1 MVDWYLTGCIVF
13 LGTPLH
19 NNNNHEPEENS
30 INNNKPFTTT
40 NIKESPSLDQEN
52 QPPLNPLDGKRTV
65 ETTTVAFCPIDIPN
79 TEGITLLAEK
89 RKRSQMNCKRLLC
102 QMGSGTDSSSDEE
115 IKELC
120 SSNKYG
126 LLSSSPPGKVTVL
139 SKHSAF
145 CAQIRPTEGHARKKH
160 RIILCDER
168 PSLNFEKMQQV
179 RHTMPYN
186 RGIYTDIK

>member
-1 MVDWYLTGCIVF
+1 MFF
-13 LGTPLH
+13 LGTPIPLH
-19 NNNNHEPEENS
+19 NNNNHEPDDTNIVNS
-30 INNNKPFTTT
+30 KPSTT

-52 QPPLNPLDGKRTV
+52 QPPFIPFEGKRTV
-65 ETTTVAFCPIDIPN
+65 ETTTAFCPIDIPN
-79 TEGITLLAEK
+79 TQEDSTLLAEK
-89 RKRSQMNCKRLLC
+89 RKWSQVNCKRLLN

-120 SSNKYG
+120 SSNRCG

-145 CAQIRPTEGHARKKH
+145 CAQVRPTDKHIRKKH
-160 RIILCDER
+160 RVILYDER

-179 RHTMPYN
+179 RSIVMHYN
-186 RGIYTDIK
+186 RGIYSRQVKACR